1 MNIPPLLAPMR
12 YSLSIY
18 IFAGLAFLGY
28 GLGLTH
34 GVAHASKLTVS
45 PMPSVQLTAV
55 RSVLQ
60 FPINDARYC
69 EQLEIINQPESN
81 QSILQINTATQVGVK
96 PLTQSAS
103 MEDRNIRSYYA
114 ESSPEQGRF
123 QLFIKHATPYTV
135 EAQCYTSTLQVIVQE
150 RYTQVEVSKDI
161 ARGLKYRQYKVALEA
176 GKAFRTHNLEWD
188 PRGTDAKL
196 AALMPNTNGLV
207 GLKPTYQT
215 LQQYGG
221 LAGINASFFNHV
233 LKIPL
238 GIVVRDGELLNGTL
252 FNRVAFG
259 LDANNTPHM
268 SHVDLV
274 GTLAKGDWKQRIDI
288 VNMPRIS
295 GSQVALYTS
304 QWGGQSPPASSETLA
319 ILIRQGR
326 VERVSSSGSIPI
338 RDSDDWVVFGPKTR
352 LGALEEATPNEMI
365 DVRLAT
371 TPDWSDKQLI
381 VAGGPQL
388 LKSGRVDV
396 TLEKEQFN
404 ALPPSSLRP
413 RTAIGLQPNQ
423 HVVLMVVDSNPRG
436 ASLPE
441 TAELLRLFGAVDG
454 MNLDGG
460 SSSQLVVGNE
470 VRFAASG
477 KNGAPVSTSLG
488 FLPIVPLP

>member
-1 MNIPPLLAPMR
+1 MNIHPTVSTPRASSIGYALLVAFIALTAPL
-12 YSLSIY
+12 
-18 IFAGLAFLGY
+18 GH
-28 GLGLTH
+28 GLTY
-34 GVAHASKLTVS
+34 ASKLTVN
-45 PMPSVQLTAV
+45 PTPSLQLTST
-55 RSVLQ
+55 RSVLS
-60 FPINDARYC
+60 FPINDARHC
-69 EQLEIINQPESN
+69 EKLEVINQPESS
-81 QSILQINTATQVGVK
+81 QSILQINTATRKGAEAVK
-96 PLTQSAS
+96 TNGT
-103 MEDRNIRSYYA
+103 MEDRNIRGYYA
-114 ESSPEQGRF
+114 ESAPELGRF

-135 EAQCYTSTLQVIVQE
+135 EAQCFNSTLQVTIQE
-150 RYTQVEVSKDI
+150 RYTQVEVSKDV
-161 ARGLKYRQYKVALEA
+161 AKGLKYRQYKVALEA

-188 PRGTDAKL
+188 PKGTNAKL

-221 LAGINASFFNHV
+221 LAGMNASFFNHI

-259 LDANNTPHM
+259 LDADNTPHM

-274 GTLAKGDWKQRIDI
+274 GTLTKGGWKQRIDI

-295 GSQVALYTS
+295 ASQVALYTS
-304 QWGGQSPPASSETLA
+304 QWGSQSPPAGGDAMAVLLRNGHVET
-319 ILIRQGR
+319 I
-326 VERVSSSGSIPI
+326 STSGAIPI
-338 RDSDDWVVFGPKTR
+338 RDSDDWVLFGSKTN
-352 LGALEEATPNEMI
+352 LGELAQATREESI
-365 DVRLAT
+365 DVRLST

-404 ALPPSSLRP
+404 ALPPNSLRP
-413 RTAIGLQPNQ
+413 RTAIGIHPNQ
-423 HVVLMVVDSNPRG
+423 HVLLMVVDSNPRG

-470 VRFAASG
+470 VRFAAVG
-477 KNGAPVSTSLG
+477 KTGAPVSTSLG